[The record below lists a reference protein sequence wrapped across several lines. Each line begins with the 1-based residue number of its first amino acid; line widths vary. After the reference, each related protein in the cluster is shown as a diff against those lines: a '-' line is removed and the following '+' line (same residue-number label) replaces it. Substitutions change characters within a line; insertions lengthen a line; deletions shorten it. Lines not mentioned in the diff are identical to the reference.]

1 MTAVKP
7 PSPFAAPR
15 APSRR
20 AFVQW
25 GASLASGALGSSAL
39 AQGAVA
45 PAPVPLEG
53 GILKVVVPY
62 AAGGA
67 SDRAARLLADAL
79 GPRLAVP
86 VVVENRVGAGGR
98 LAVQQLHR
106 DSSGQNQVV
115 LANPATMLV
124 APLVFKD
131 NGYDPD
137 KDYVA
142 LSQITSYQFG
152 LAVSTAVPVKEF
164 AHLHA
169 WMLANQDKVAAGVP
183 ATGSLPHFFALMLAE
198 KLSLQLP
205 VVGYR
210 GSAPLLNDLMGG
222 HVPIAVD
229 TLDALEPLHKAGK
242 LRILAVS
249 GEQRSPTL
257 PTVPTFKE
265 AGLGLSALGWNVLYA
280 PAWLPP
286 ARARRIADT
295 VTQVMA
301 DPALQARFVAADMVP
316 VVSSRDQTAKML
328 TAYKA
333 QWAPVVRHSGFQ
345 P

>member
-1 MTAVKP
+1 M
-7 PSPFAAPR
+7 
-15 APSRR
+15 PSRR
-20 AFVQW
+20 TFVQW
-25 GASLASGALGSSAL
+25 GAALASGALGASAW
-39 AQGAVA
+39 AQGVPV
-45 PAPVPLEG
+45 PAAVPLEG

-169 WMLANQDKVAAGVP
+169 WMLANQDKLAAGVP

-249 GEQRSPTL
+249 GEQRSPRCRWCPPSRRLAWACPPSAGTCSTHPRGCHL
-257 PTVPTFKE
+257 PGRGASPIPSRRSWRTRPCRPASLRPTWCLWSVRASRPPKCCRPTKRN
-265 AGLGLSALGWNVLYA
+265 GRRWSAT
-280 PAWLPP
+280 
-286 ARARRIADT
+286 RAFSPDSPSPLFR
-295 VTQVMA
+295 
-301 DPALQARFVAADMVP
+301 
-316 VVSSRDQTAKML
+316 
-328 TAYKA
+328 
-333 QWAPVVRHSGFQ
+333 
-345 P
+345 